1 MRHPTY
7 YEIPDMARVA
17 VVGDWHGNTPWINEL
32 LPYLARRG
40 YTHVLHVGD
49 FGVSGPGYH
58 ETAFA
63 KTLQTL
69 TERHKI
75 TVLFIRGNHDNP
87 DYLDSLPVTLR
98 PTDYMEF
105 DTLTYLHEGN
115 ERIGYMS
122 DGFLLTHL
130 GRKIMGLGGAVSIDR
145 EFRTPGRDW
154 WAGETIPHAFRNV
167 AESWDAELDPIDV
180 MITHDAPATAPLQLF
195 PDFEARFH
203 VESVTV
209 CREHREY
216 LQWIV
221 EQMEPRAVIHGH
233 YHRRTTGHG
242 RLRDGTPFR
251 CEGLGHDS
259 RRRFVPDFVDEHVLD
274 LTEMLSKM

>member
-1 MRHPTY
+1 MRHSMY

-105 DTLTYLHEGN
+105 DNLAYLHENN

-145 EFRTPGRDW
+145 EYRTPGRDW
-154 WAGETIPHAFRNV
+154 WARETINPLFRDT
-167 AESWDAELDPIDV
+167 AEGWVGEADSIDV

-195 PDFEARFH
+195 PAFEARFKAA
-203 VESVTV
+203 SAKA
-209 CREHREY
+209 CQDHRDY

-221 EQMEPRAVIHGH
+221 ERIKPQALIHGH
-233 YHRRTTGHG
+233 YHRRTTGEGH
-242 RLRDGTPFR
+242 LADGTTFR
-251 CEGLGHDS
+251 CEGLEHDS
-259 RRRFVPDFVDEHVLD
+259 RKRFVPDFVDDHVLD
-274 LTEMLSKM
+274 LTELLSRL